1 MNLSN
6 TLSRVT
12 GIFVILSL
20 TACGGGGGGG
30 TPAPTVPVP
39 DPDALVGGNW
49 EGTMSNSF
57 DPGVV
62 TGFAGLTLEDG
73 QGRFGDENG
82 VTYEINISSD
92 GDEISGTMR
101 VYPFWPGT
109 FPGGATVLDGTVTG
123 TIVERT
129 SVDGTWTASS
139 GETGEFSLAYNPPGY
154 EIDVTLAGLVGVWT
168 QLNFQGNPVLTITID
183 ADGSFNGQD
192 INGCVYTGT
201 LTDPA
206 SQDQFN
212 GLLVDLETGVFNCP
226 WVGNFSGLAGLV
238 EDATDPDQLVI
249 SVDDDALAIGF
260 GFIRQ

>member
-1 MNLSN
+1 
-6 TLSRVT
+6 
-12 GIFVILSL
+12 
-20 TACGGGGGGG
+20 
-30 TPAPTVPVP
+30 
-39 DPDALVGGNW
+39 
-49 EGTMSNSF
+49 
-57 DPGVV
+57 
-62 TGFAGLTLEDG
+62 
-73 QGRFGDENG
+73 
-82 VTYEINISSD
+82 
-92 GDEISGTMR
+92 
-101 VYPFWPGT
+101 
-109 FPGGATVLDGTVTG
+109 VLDGTVTG

-168 QLNFQGNPVLTITID
+168 QLNFQRNPILTITID

-260 GFIRQ
+260 RFIRQ